1 MANIIELKNVSKT
14 YGRSIKTT
22 VLHNVSLSFEEHSFN
37 SIIGASGSGK
47 STILNIMGTLD
58 KPSEGEVYIK
68 GNRIDTMKKNSLAE
82 LRNKTIGFIFQF
94 HYLLPEFTVLENV
107 LMPYRIGKG
116 KLNDKI
122 IKRAEEL
129 LYLVGIDKVK
139 NNMATNLSGGQQQRT
154 AIARAL
160 LNNPDIVLADEP
172 TGNLDSKSTESVYE
186 LLRDINK
193 EYSTTFVI
201 ITHDNR
207 IAEKTDRIINIT
219 DGKVDGD
226 FTAEAYKKSNF
237 VV

>member
-1 MANIIELKNVSKT
+1 MANIVELKNVSKT
-14 YGRSIKTT
+14 YGKIIKTT
-22 VLHNVSLSFEEHSFN
+22 VLHDVNLGFEEHSFN

-58 KPSEGEVYIK
+58 KPSTGEVYIK
-68 GNRIDTMKKNSLAE
+68 GKRTDTMNKNNLAE

-107 LMPYRIGKG
+107 LMPYLIGKARPDE
-116 KLNDKI
+116 KV

-129 LYLVGIDKVK
+129 LYLVGIEKVK
-139 NNMATNLSGGQQQRT
+139 DNLATNLSGGQQQRT

-172 TGNLDSKSTESVYE
+172 TGNLDSKSTESVYK
-186 LLRDINK
+186 LLREINK
-193 EYSTTFVI
+193 EYNTTFVI

-207 IAEKTDRIINIT
+207 IAEKTDRIININ
-219 DGKVDGD
+219 DGKVCGE
-226 FTAEAYKKSNF
+226 FTPDSYKKSIF